1 MPLIRRDVQTALW
14 RVREILFATGFGAF
28 GLWCIWLGGY
38 VLIPF
43 GAAVV
48 AIATILGIM
57 ARRRLRFGQGIHA
70 PGIIDVDEAQL
81 SYFGPDG
88 GGFVSL
94 ADVTELRL
102 VWMAGRRFWRL
113 KQSDGQALLLPVDAS
128 GADRLFDAF
137 ASLPGMDTRA
147 LVDAVGLPDA
157 SHRNAPSDTGTQ
169 IAPAVPRAALGPILW
184 HRSLRP
190 ALDSA

>member
-1 MPLIRRDVQTALW
+1 MGTESVPLW
-14 RVREILFATGFGAF
+14 RAREILFALGFGAF
-28 GLWCIWLGGY
+28 GAWCIWLGGY
-38 VLIPF
+38 VLVPF
-43 GAAVV
+43 GAATLAV
-48 AIATILGIM
+48 ATLLGVM
-57 ARRRLRFGQGIHA
+57 AQRRLRFGQGIHA

-147 LVDAVGLPDA
+147 LVAAVGLPGRTNRA
-157 SHRNAPSDTGTQ
+157 ATSGTGTQ
-169 IAPAVPRAALGPILW
+169 IAPVLPRAALGPILW